1 LTLPVAGH
9 LRAARRFATF
19 LGVSVAFA
27 ALFALTLPLPRRAQL
42 RVQRLWCGG
51 VAWAAALDV
60 VTEGERVTGPG
71 SVLYLANHVS
81 YFDIPAFGSRVDAA
95 FVAKSEVASWPLFGW
110 FARLTGTVFIPRR
123 PGRSA
128 EQVRVLRARLAR
140 GENLILF
147 PEGTNSDGT
156 GVLPFKSALLAS
168 AAPEATGLP
177 VTIQPVSLAYTRTR
191 DGRPLTGERADLY
204 AWIGADDMFPHLWR
218 ALAAPGA
225 KVRIVFHEPLD
236 MAASADRKRLARA
249 AEDAVRA
256 GVARLWAQ
264 TDAGE
269 TDAAETGVGRSPA
282 LEPG

>member
-1 LTLPVAGH
+1 MSLGVVGH
-9 LRAARRFATF
+9 LRAGWRFATF
-19 LGVSVAFA
+19 LLVSLTFA
-27 ALFALTLPLPRRAQL
+27 ALFVVTIPLPRRLQL
-42 RVQRLWCGG
+42 RVQRWWSAG
-51 VAWAAALDV
+51 VAWAAGLDV
-60 VTEGERVTGPG
+60 APEGDKVTGPG

-81 YFDIPAFGSRVDAA
+81 YFDIPALGSLLDAA
-95 FVAKSEVASWPLFGW
+95 FVAKTEVAAWPLFGW
-110 FARLTGTVFIPRR
+110 FARLTGTVFIPRK

-128 EQVRVLRARLAR
+128 AQVRVLRDRLGR

-191 DGRPLTGERADLY
+191 DGAALTGARADLY

-225 KVRIVFHEPLD
+225 TVRIVFHPPLD
-236 MAASADRKRLARA
+236 MAATADRKRLARA
-249 AEDAVRA
+249 AESAVRD
-256 GVARLWAQ
+256 GVVRVW
-264 TDAGE
+264 
-269 TDAAETGVGRSPA
+269 AETRRA
-282 LEPG
+282 

>member
-1 LTLPVAGH
+1 VFGH
-9 LRAARRFATF
+9 LRAGRRFATF
-19 LGVSVAFA
+19 LLVSAAFA
-27 ALFALTLPLPRRAQL
+27 VLFLPTIVLPRPVQL
-42 RVQRLWCGG
+42 RVQRLWC
-51 VAWAAALDV
+51 VAVARAAALDV
-60 VTEGERVTGPG
+60 RAEGVPVTGPG
-71 SVLYLANHVS
+71 SVLYVVNHVS
-81 YFDIPAFGSRVDAA
+81 YFDIPALGGLVDAA

-110 FARLTGTVFIPRR
+110 CARLTGTLFVPRK

-128 EQVRVLRARLAR
+128 EQVALLRARLVR

-191 DGRPLTGERADLY
+191 DGRPLTGDRADLY

-225 KVRIVFHEPLD
+225 EVRILFHPALD
-236 MAASADRKRLARA
+236 TAAAADRKRLTRA
-249 AEDAVRA
+249 AEARVRD
-256 GVARLWAQ
+256 GVARLWAEV
-264 TDAGE
+264 AG
-269 TDAAETGVGRSPA
+269 G
-282 LEPG
+282 